1 VKTKLLAPLLSMS
14 LLVGCTVRHKTPDLH
29 GQDVRLTI
37 FHTADI
43 HARLLPYNFAPGR
56 NDKDLGLDPDAC
68 RAWACDEIGATTD
81 EAGRASKALR
91 TGCRRVEVD
100 AAKVAEVAER
110 AGLSGPDK
118 VDCDILTRRYGKLCL
133 AEDYPGACVSDGAG
147 GFITWDCTCNYGGI
161 GRIATILRT
170 ERAAAGRSLHLDSGD
185 CFQGAPI
192 FNLFGGEVELRT
204 LSDIGVDA
212 AALGN
217 HEFDKGATNLA
228 HQIVNWAS
236 FPILAANYEF
246 EQPSDFSRPWLG
258 TVVQPYTI
266 FNVDGLKVG
275 VIGMG
280 NLSSLQGIYEA
291 GNSLGVRPL
300 NTDQV
305 ISQYVRIVRPQVD
318 LLVITSHLGLDEDE
332 GVAVNEVIGGGGS
345 GEQNTA
351 AAVAGV
357 DVIFGGH
364 LHIALN
370 PPKLIP
376 QRDADGNPTGFNTV
390 LVHSGAFAKY
400 VGRLD
405 LVVHVGDPA
414 AADRDDQRSHVK
426 SYTYDLIPIDARIAS
441 DGDMLRT
448 LEPYEIKLNQSL
460 DLTKSFAFVGT
471 ADGAKIYRNDAS
483 GGDSQIGNLV
493 TLSMRVRKRVEADF
507 ALTNS
512 LGVRADFEYG
522 ALTLEQMYNVFPF
535 ENSIT
540 TMFLSGG
547 EVREMLD
554 FVARKSADRG
564 CRTQAQVSGIA
575 FDMVC
580 RRASGCADPTLPKSC
595 ASDLDCGDSEYVFCG
610 EQGTCRKKAACAD
623 AIFIGDGCNVCDP
636 AQPDA
641 SCCDRPELGLPCKCQ
656 PLNPY
661 GTYKVAVNDYIA
673 AGGSGFLV
681 LKRNTTKLNTGIQ
694 LRDALVDYLR
704 ALPSRCPDLIADWNI
719 TVPVGSRPLATDLAC
734 IDATAEAHDGRITP
748 VLE

>member
-1 VKTKLLAPLLSMS
+1 MKTKTLLLLFGLALS
-14 LLVGCTVRHKTPDLH
+14 GCTVRHETPDLR
-29 GQDVRLTI
+29 GQDVRLTV
-37 FHTADI
+37 FHTSDI
-43 HARLLPYNFAPGR
+43 HSRLLPYNFAPGR
-56 NDKDLGLDPDAC
+56 NDQDLGLDPDAC
-68 RAWACDEIGATTD
+68 KAWACGEMSTAAADARP
-81 EAGRASKALR
+81 RAELR
-91 TGCRRVEVD
+91 TGCRRVEID
-100 AAKVAEVAER
+100 SAKVAAVAGR
-110 AGLSGPDK
+110 AGLAGPEA
-118 VDCDILTRRYGKLCL
+118 VTCEVLTARYANLCRVG
-133 AEDYPGACVSDGAG
+133 DYPGACVSDGNG
-147 GFITWDCTCNYGGI
+147 GFVTWDCTCNYGGI
-161 GRIATILRT
+161 GRIATVLRT
-170 ERAAAGRSLHLDSGD
+170 ERASAGRSLHLDSGD

-192 FNLFGGEVELRT
+192 FNLFAGEVEFRT
-204 LSDIGVDA
+204 LSAVGLDA

-228 HQIVNWAS
+228 SQIVNWAS
-236 FPILAANYEF
+236 FPIMAANYEF
-246 EQPSDFSRPWLG
+246 ERPNDFSRPWLG
-258 TVVQPYTI
+258 TVTQPYTI

-291 GNSLGVRPL
+291 GNSLGIRPL
-300 NTDQV
+300 ATDEV
-305 ISQYVRIVRPQVD
+305 VRQYVQLLRPQVD

-332 GVAVNEVIGGGGS
+332 GVAVNEVIGKGGS
-345 GEQNTA
+345 GEQNEA
-351 AAVAGV
+351 AALAGV

-376 QRDADGNPTGFNTV
+376 QRDASGDPTGFNTV

-414 AADRDDQRSHVK
+414 APNAEQQRSHVK
-426 SYTYDLIPIDARIAS
+426 SYTYDLIPIDARVAS
-441 DGDMLRT
+441 DGDMLRIV
-448 LEPYEIKLNQSL
+448 EPYEIKLNQSL
-460 DLTKSFAFVGT
+460 DLTKTFSFVGT
-471 ADGAKIYRNDAS
+471 SDRSKIYRNDAS

-580 RRASGCADPTLPKSC
+580 RRPSGCADPTLPKSC
-595 ASDLDCGDSEYVFCG
+595 SLPEDCGDPNYVFCNEAG
-610 EQGTCRKKAACAD
+610 ACRKQAACSD
-623 AIFIGDGCNVCDP
+623 AIFVGDGCNVCDP
-636 AQPDA
+636 SRPEA
-641 SCCDRPELGLPCKCQ
+641 SCCNRPELGLECRCQ

-681 LKRNTTKLNTGIQ
+681 LKRNTTKFNTGIS
-694 LRDALVDYLR
+694 LRDALIDYLR
-704 ALPSRCPDLIADWNI
+704 QLPSRCADLIADWNV
-719 TVPVGSRPLATDLAC
+719 TVPAGGRPLATDLAC
-734 IDATAEAHDGRITP
+734 IDLTVEPHDGRVTP